1 MMQGPTACLVVVKVD
16 GGISRPQLSCQ
27 RTQTS
32 PLALEE
38 LDIGK
43 GRKKNGDPRRPTRR
57 ERHTAIKFTST
68 SRQVSGM
75 HERKRRDMPFQLPV
89 RRPGV
94 VRLHPNE
101 AEDPKSF
108 SIENARLTRYS
119 SG

>member
-43 GRKKNGDPRRPTRR
+43 GRKK
-57 ERHTAIKFTST
+57 
-68 SRQVSGM
+68 
-75 HERKRRDMPFQLPV
+75 KRRSKTA
-89 RRPGV
+89 
-94 VRLHPNE
+94 NE
-101 AEDPKSF
+101 KRKTYGYQVHKHVTTSEW
-108 SIENARLTRYS
+108 NARAKTQRHAISTARSSTRCRPPPS
-119 SG
+119 ERGRGPEEFLD